1 MKDLLRRFAAW
12 CGFFRCPLCKE
23 KGGNGRNE
31 LCPECRSLLELL
43 PAEGRCRGCGGRND
57 SALAVCS
64 GCITFPARPYSDALA
79 VMEYSG
85 AGRTLI
91 REMKFSGHPELARP
105 LAYLAVEQLRKSGME
120 FDVIVPIPLHWQ
132 RFLKRSYNQ
141 TELLAS
147 LIGSEMGKPV
157 IRGLKKVRATP
168 HQSRLKK
175 SKRQKFLK
183 NCFAVRSHSFEC
195 KKVLL
200 LDDVLTT
207 GATVSTAAKVLLKN
221 GAESVKVLCIART
234 PLKIKISSSK
244 KAYREKTPDMP

>member
-85 AGRTLI
+85 AGR
-91 REMKFSGHPELARP
+91 RS
-105 LAYLAVEQLRKSGME
+105 
-120 FDVIVPIPLHWQ
+120 IPLQ
-132 RFLKRSYNQ
+132 Q
-141 TELLAS
+141 
-147 LIGSEMGKPV
+147 
-157 IRGLKKVRATP
+157 
-168 HQSRLKK
+168 
-175 SKRQKFLK
+175 
-183 NCFAVRSHSFEC
+183 
-195 KKVLL
+195 
-200 LDDVLTT
+200 
-207 GATVSTAAKVLLKN
+207 
-221 GAESVKVLCIART
+221 
-234 PLKIKISSSK
+234 
-244 KAYREKTPDMP
+244 